1 MVSYGFKYHMRTL
14 EGRKMKKNLFA
25 AVLLFFGMIVAAP
38 VFSDDGTA
46 VIELPKLPYS
56 ENALEPV
63 ITAKTM
69 SFHYGK
75 HHKAYV
81 DKLNSLLANS
91 PLKGKNLEEII
102 LASAGKEDM
111 AAIFNNAGQVW
122 NHNFFWK
129 SMKLNGGGEPKGKML
144 DMIKKTFGSY
154 AEFKKQF
161 VDGGVNQFGSG
172 WVSLVQKG
180 DKLEILKTSN
190 ADNPAAHKVNPLL
203 ICDVWE
209 HAYYLD
215 YQNRRGDFINAFLDK
230 LVNWDFAEGNLK

>member
-1 MVSYGFKYHMRTL
+1 
-14 EGRKMKKNLFA
+14 MKKNLLVA
-25 AVLLFFGMIVAAP
+25 AGLFLGMILSCSLY
-38 VFSDDGTA
+38 SDDGTP
-46 VIELPKLPYS
+46 VIELPKLPYAG
-56 ENALEPV
+56 NALEPV
-63 ITAKTM
+63 ISANTM
-69 SFHYGK
+69 GFHYGK

-81 DKLNSLLANS
+81 DKINLLLKDS

-129 SMKLNGGGEPKGKML
+129 SMKPNGGGEPKGKTL
-144 DMIKKTFGSY
+144 DLINKSFGSY

-161 VDGGVNQFGSG
+161 VDSGVNQFGSG

-190 ADNPAAHKVNPLL
+190 ADNPIARKVNPLL

-215 YQNRRGDFINAFLDK
+215 YQNRRADFISAFLDK
-230 LVNWDFAEGNLK
+230 LANWDFAEANLK

>member
-1 MVSYGFKYHMRTL
+1 
-14 EGRKMKKNLFA
+14 MKKNLFTA
-25 AVLLFFGMIVAAP
+25 AVLFFGMLVSSSLL
-38 VFSDDGTA
+38 SDDGSA
-46 VIELPKLPYS
+46 LFELLKLPYAD
-56 ENALEPV
+56 NALEPV

-91 PLKGKNLEEII
+91 PLKGKSLDEII
-102 LASAGKEDM
+102 LASAGKDDM

-122 NHNFFWK
+122 THDFFWK
-129 SMKLNGGGEPKGKML
+129 SMKPNGGGEPKGKLL
-144 DMIKKTFGSY
+144 DLINKSFGSY

-172 WVSLVQKG
+172 WVTLVQKG

-190 ADNPAAHKVNPLL
+190 ADNPVARKVNPLL

-215 YQNRRGDFINAFLDK
+215 YQNRRADFVSAFLDK
-230 LVNWDFAEGNLK
+230 LANWDFAEGNLK

>member
-1 MVSYGFKYHMRTL
+1 
-14 EGRKMKKNLFA
+14 MKKNLFTA
-25 AVLLFFGMIVAAP
+25 AVLFFGMLVSSSLL
-38 VFSDDGTA
+38 SDDGSE
-46 VIELPKLPYS
+46 VIELPKLPYA
-56 ENALEPV
+56 ENALELV
-63 ITAKTM
+63 ISANTM

-81 DKLNSLLANS
+81 DKINLLLKDS
-91 PLKGKNLEEII
+91 PLKGTNLEEII
-102 LASAGKEDM
+102 MASAGKEDM

-129 SMKLNGGGEPKGKML
+129 SMKPNGGGEPKGKTL
-144 DMIKKTFGSY
+144 YMINKSFGSY

-161 VDGGVNQFGSG
+161 VESGVNQFGSG

-180 DKLEILKTSN
+180 DKLEILKTLN
-190 ADNPAAHKVNPLL
+190 ADNPIARKVNPLL

-215 YQNRRGDFINAFLDK
+215 YQNRRADFISVFLDK
-230 LVNWDFAEGNLK
+230 VANWDFAEANLK